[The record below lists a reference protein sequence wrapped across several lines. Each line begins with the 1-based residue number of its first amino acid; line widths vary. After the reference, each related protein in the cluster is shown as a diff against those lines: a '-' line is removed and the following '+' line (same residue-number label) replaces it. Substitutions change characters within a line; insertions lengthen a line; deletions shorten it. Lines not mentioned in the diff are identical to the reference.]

1 MICELYMGFDVLF
14 SSSTVENELHFVV
27 EVIFVHI
34 VLYVDGNVDV
44 VYVDVVVKIIV
55 KIDLKKKEGKG
66 VMAKLQYKDNFMKH
80 HQMGPVLHL
89 QCFSLPIFLLLLL
102 LNYCCMNC
110 LSRVYTLLI
119 VIFNYFF
126 LQNSSYNLMKGTK
139 EFLTF

>member
-1 MICELYMGFDVLF
+1 MGFDVLF

-66 VMAKLQYKDNFMKH
+66 VMAKLQ
-80 HQMGPVLHL
+80 
-89 QCFSLPIFLLLLL
+89 
-102 LNYCCMNC
+102 
-110 LSRVYTLLI
+110 
-119 VIFNYFF
+119 
-126 LQNSSYNLMKGTK
+126 
-139 EFLTF
+139 